1 MLGRVASRPSLWGE
15 VTALA
20 LVSAQPGEKAAA
32 GLARSDPLPH
42 FRLRQVVRSRATAA
56 PTVSRTRVL
65 DFKAVSAEQIAL
77 IPHCASCGA
86 LWLPADEER
95 WSAYLTVGVGM
106 SAVRV

>member
-20 LVSAQPGEKAAA
+20 LVSAQPGEK
-32 GLARSDPLPH
+32 G
-42 FRLRQVVRSRATAA
+42 RSRARAERSSTSHPGTSSRRSRAAAA
-56 PTVSRTRVL
+56 PPASRGRVL

-77 IPHCASCGA
+77 IAHCASCGA

-95 WSAYLTVGVGM
+95 WSAYLSGVGM
-106 SAVRV
+106 RAVRV